1 MNNLFYDGFNS
12 KLIETAFFEGFLE
25 IPILEAPKEIVIP
38 SVAVPFSKMDKIR
51 NPSEEM
57 LVFYEQDPE
66 FREFVSIP
74 QNYIDELKDI
84 QITLK
89 SLVSMSVIPVFI
101 ICPIGLPSSTKGR
114 RWFDMG
120 TSKNGRYLNTKGS
133 GRSVSDF
140 ALVHSSEGAFT
151 RSQTRVNGEM
161 VIKLRLNNGGH
172 SQKGMELLDKYG
184 IKYNI
189 VKTYPNGVRV
199 GNIPNHMQ
207 KSKKINIGQ
216 SWFPKSWTDKDI
228 RRAGEHVAGLKGNRR
243 IPDGKTIYGVYK
255 GVRVGVKRTHGK
267 IATVFPDSDQSSV
280 TRRKHK

>member
-1 MNNLFYDGFNS
+1 
-12 KLIETAFFEGFLE
+12 
-25 IPILEAPKEIVIP
+25 
-38 SVAVPFSKMDKIR
+38 
-51 NPSEEM
+51 
-57 LVFYEQDPE
+57 
-66 FREFVSIP
+66 
-74 QNYIDELKDI
+74 
-84 QITLK
+84 
-89 SLVSMSVIPVFI
+89 
-101 ICPIGLPSSTKGR
+101 
-114 RWFDMG
+114 MG

-151 RSQTRVNGEM
+151 RSQTRVNGDM

-199 GNIPNHMQ
+199 GNVPNH
-207 KSKKINIGQ
+207 KERSKKTGIGQ
-216 SWFPKSWTDKDI
+216 SWFPKSWSDKDI

-255 GVRVGVKRTHGK
+255 GVRVGVKRTNGK
-267 IATVFPDSDQSSV
+267 IATVFPDSDQSLV
-280 TRRKHK
+280 TRRKRK

>member
-1 MNNLFYDGFNS
+1 
-12 KLIETAFFEGFLE
+12 
-25 IPILEAPKEIVIP
+25 
-38 SVAVPFSKMDKIR
+38 
-51 NPSEEM
+51 
-57 LVFYEQDPE
+57 
-66 FREFVSIP
+66 
-74 QNYIDELKDI
+74 
-84 QITLK
+84 
-89 SLVSMSVIPVFI
+89 
-101 ICPIGLPSSTKGR
+101 
-114 RWFDMG
+114 MG

-199 GNIPNHMQ
+199 GNVPNH
-207 KSKKINIGQ
+207 KEHSKKTGIGQ
-216 SWFPKSWTDKDI
+216 SWFPKSWSDKDI

-255 GVRVGVKRTHGK
+255 GVRVGVKRTNGK

-280 TRRKHK
+280 TRRKRK